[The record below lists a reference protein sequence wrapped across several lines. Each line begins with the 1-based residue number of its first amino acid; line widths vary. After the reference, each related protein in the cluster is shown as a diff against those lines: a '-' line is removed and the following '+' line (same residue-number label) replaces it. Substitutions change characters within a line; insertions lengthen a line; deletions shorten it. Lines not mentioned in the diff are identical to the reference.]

1 MTIEKRSREAGLLY
15 ALALACGVKDGYV
28 LEL

>member
-1 MTIEKRSREAGLLY
+1 MAIERSREAGLLY